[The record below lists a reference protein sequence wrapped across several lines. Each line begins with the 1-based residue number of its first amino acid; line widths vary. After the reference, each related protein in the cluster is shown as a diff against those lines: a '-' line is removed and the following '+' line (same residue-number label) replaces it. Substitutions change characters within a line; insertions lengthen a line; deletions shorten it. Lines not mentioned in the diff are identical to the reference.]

1 MIFMKQ
7 DFLHA
12 LVAVC
17 DLQYGPHWLA
27 VWWRASGPPASS
39 SWPSSPGSSSTGTT
53 SSWPQSGHSLPHLDH
68 PRELSLAPLQGEVK
82 RAEFLVTSMV
92 AYNSIKLDNHT
103 LVPFLIFG
111 GQCLVSAMLTYL
123 LPETFN
129 VDLPYIIDEA
139 SEG

>member
-1 MIFMKQ
+1 
-7 DFLHA
+7 
-12 LVAVC
+12 
-17 DLQYGPHWLA
+17 
-27 VWWRASGPPASS
+27 
-39 SWPSSPGSSSTGTT
+39 
-53 SSWPQSGHSLPHLDH
+53 
-68 PRELSLAPLQGEVK
+68 
-82 RAEFLVTSMV
+82 MV

-139 SEG
+139 SEGVNEEAKSRHVSSAWSG